1 MIIKHLALCGC
12 MISGEV
18 EKMCNWEKIR
28 EDFPIL
34 KEKIYGK
41 DLIYLDNAATTQ
53 LPQQVLNCIM
63 EHYTKYNANVHRG
76 IHYLSEQ
83 STLHMEAVR
92 DKLKQFLNAKNQGEI
107 IFTYGATDAANLV
120 AQSFLKDVL
129 QPGDVVLSTELE
141 HHANFVVWQQICQA
155 CGATFRVIPTVDG
168 ELDMD
173 VAHQMLSKNVKFLA
187 VTAVSNV
194 TGTVVDIETL
204 TAWAKEYDIPV
215 YIDAAQAVR
224 HRVFDLEKLQCDF
237 LGFSAHKMMG
247 PTGVGCLF
255 VRNQWLDK
263 LQPYRYGGGMID
275 IVTENKTT
283 FAEPPYRLEAGTP
296 NYSGIIAWGAAVDYL
311 TGIGLEKIA
320 GYEEAL
326 LQKTECILSDIPQV
340 QILGHPKQRA
350 GCISI
355 QIDGVHPY
363 DFASIIDK
371 YGVAVRTGSMCAQPI
386 VRKMGLDTVIRVSP
400 AFYNTME
407 ELEMFGEYTRK
418 VIAFFEKIKK

>member
-1 MIIKHLALCGC
+1 MR
-12 MISGEV
+12 S
-18 EKMCNWEKIR
+18 WEEIR

-34 KEKIYGK
+34 KEKIHGK

-53 LPQQVLNCIM
+53 LPQQVLDRFV

-83 STLHMEAVR
+83 STMHMEAVR
-92 DKLKQFLNAKNQGEI
+92 DKLKAFLHAEDQGEI
-107 IFTYGATDAANLV
+107 IFTSGATDSANLV
-120 AQSFLKDVL
+120 AQSFLRHVL

-141 HHANFVVWQQICQA
+141 HHANFVVWQQVCRE
-155 CGATFRVIPTVDG
+155 CGAEFHMIPTVDG

-173 VAHQMLSKNVKFLA
+173 AAQGMLSDKVKLLA

-204 TAWAKEYDIPV
+204 IAWAKEYEIPV

-224 HRVFDLEKLQCDF
+224 HRTFDLAELQCDF

-255 VRNQWLDK
+255 VREKWLNEM
-263 LQPYRYGGGMID
+263 QPYRYGGGMID
-275 IVTENKTT
+275 IVTEEKTT
-283 FAEPPYRLEAGTP
+283 FADLPARLEAGTP
-296 NYSGIIAWGAAVDYL
+296 NYSGIITWGAALDYL
-311 TGIGLEKIA
+311 TDIGIERMA
-320 GYEEAL
+320 SYEEELIKKAEEVL
-326 LQKTECILSDIPQV
+326 AAIPQV
-340 QILGHPKQRA
+340 NILGHPKQRA

-363 DFASIIDK
+363 DFASMIDK

-386 VRKMGLDTVIRVSP
+386 VNKMGLDTVIRISP

-407 ELEMFGEYTRK
+407 EIEKLGEYTEK
-418 VIAFFEKIKK
+418 VIAFFERIKR

>member
-1 MIIKHLALCGC
+1 MRT
-12 MISGEV
+12 
-18 EKMCNWEKIR
+18 WEEIR

-53 LPQQVLNCIM
+53 LPQQVLDCFVK
-63 EHYTKYNANVHRG
+63 HYTKYNANVHRG

-83 STLHMEAVR
+83 STMHMEAVR
-92 DKLKQFLNAKNQGEI
+92 NKLKDFLHAEDQGEI
-107 IFTYGATDAANLV
+107 IFTSGATDSANLV
-120 AQSFLKDVL
+120 AQSFLRHAL

-141 HHANFVVWQQICQA
+141 HHANFVVWQQVCQE
-155 CGATFRVIPTVDG
+155 CGADFRMIPTVDG
-168 ELDMD
+168 ELDMNA
-173 VAHQMLSKNVKFLA
+173 AHKMLSDKVKLLA

-204 TAWAKEYDIPV
+204 IAWAKEYEIPV

-224 HRVFDLEKLQCDF
+224 HRTFDLAGLQCDF

-255 VRNQWLDK
+255 VREKWLNEM
-263 LQPYRYGGGMID
+263 QPYRYGGGMID
-275 IVTENKTT
+275 IVTEEKTT
-283 FAEPPYRLEAGTP
+283 FAELPARLEAGTP
-296 NYSGIIAWGAAVDYL
+296 NYSGIITWGAALDYL
-311 TGIGLEKIA
+311 MDIGIERMA
-320 GYEEAL
+320 SYEEELIKKAEEVL
-326 LQKTECILSDIPQV
+326 EAIPQV
-340 QILGHPKQRA
+340 NILGHPKRRA

-363 DFASIIDK
+363 DFASMIDK

-386 VRKMGLDTVIRVSP
+386 VNKMGLDTVIRISP

-407 ELEMFGEYTRK
+407 EMEKLGEYTEK
-418 VIAFFEKIKK
+418 VIAFFERIKR

>member
-1 MIIKHLALCGC
+1 MR
-12 MISGEV
+12 S
-18 EKMCNWEKIR
+18 WEEIR

-34 KEKIYGK
+34 KEKIHGK

-53 LPQQVLNCIM
+53 LPQQVLDRFV

-83 STLHMEAVR
+83 STMHMEAVR
-92 DKLKQFLNAKNQGEI
+92 DKLKVFLHAEDQGEI
-107 IFTYGATDAANLV
+107 IFTSGATDSANLV
-120 AQSFLKDVL
+120 AQSFLRHVL

-141 HHANFVVWQQICQA
+141 HHANFVVWQQVCQE
-155 CGATFRVIPTVDG
+155 CGAEFHMISTGDG
-168 ELDMD
+168 DLDMD
-173 VAHQMLSKNVKFLA
+173 AAHKMLSDKVKLLA

-204 TAWAKEYDIPV
+204 IAWAKEYEIPV

-224 HRVFDLEKLQCDF
+224 HRTFDLAELQCDF

-255 VRNQWLDK
+255 VREKWLNEM
-263 LQPYRYGGGMID
+263 QPYRYGGGMID
-275 IVTENKTT
+275 IVTEEKTT
-283 FAEPPYRLEAGTP
+283 FAKLPARLEAGTP
-296 NYSGIIAWGAAVDYL
+296 NYSGIITWGAALDYL
-311 TGIGLEKIA
+311 MDIGIGRMA
-320 GYEEAL
+320 SYEEEL
-326 LQKTECILSDIPQV
+326 LKKAEEILEAIPQV
-340 QILGHPKQRA
+340 RILGHPKQRA

-363 DFASIIDK
+363 DFASMIDK

-386 VRKMGLDTVIRVSP
+386 VNKMGLDTVIRISP

-407 ELEMFGEYTRK
+407 EMEKLGEYTEK
-418 VIAFFEKIKK
+418 VIAFFERIKR

>member
-1 MIIKHLALCGC
+1 MRT
-12 MISGEV
+12 
-18 EKMCNWEKIR
+18 WEEIR

-34 KEKIYGK
+34 KEKIHGK

-53 LPQQVLNCIM
+53 LPQQVLDCFV

-83 STLHMEAVR
+83 STMHMEAVR
-92 DKLKQFLNAKNQGEI
+92 DKLKAFLHAEDQGEI
-107 IFTYGATDAANLV
+107 IFTSGATDSANLV
-120 AQSFLKDVL
+120 AQSFLRHAL

-141 HHANFVVWQQICQA
+141 HHANFVVWQQVCQE
-155 CGATFRVIPTVDG
+155 CGADFRMIPTVDG
-168 ELDMD
+168 ELDMNA
-173 VAHQMLSKNVKFLA
+173 AHKMLSDKVKLLA

-204 TAWAKEYDIPV
+204 IAWAKEYEIPV

-224 HRVFDLEKLQCDF
+224 HRTFDLAGLQCDF

-255 VRNQWLDK
+255 VREKWLNEM
-263 LQPYRYGGGMID
+263 QPYRYGGGMID
-275 IVTENKTT
+275 IVTE
-283 FAEPPYRLEAGTP
+283 EVLEA
-296 NYSGIIAWGAAVDYL
+296 
-311 TGIGLEKIA
+311 
-320 GYEEAL
+320 
-326 LQKTECILSDIPQV
+326 IPQV
-340 QILGHPKQRA
+340 NILGHPKQRA

-363 DFASIIDK
+363 DFASMIDK

-386 VRKMGLDTVIRVSP
+386 VNKMGYFESLVICYLLLNV
-400 AFYNTME
+400 
-407 ELEMFGEYTRK
+407 LLK
-418 VIAFFEKIKK
+418 

>member
-1 MIIKHLALCGC
+1 MRT
-12 MISGEV
+12 
-18 EKMCNWEKIR
+18 WEEIR

-34 KEKIYGK
+34 KEKIHGK

-53 LPQQVLNCIM
+53 LPQQVLDCVV

-83 STLHMEAVR
+83 STMHMEAVR
-92 DKLKQFLNAKNQGEI
+92 NKLKAFLHAEAQGEI
-107 IFTYGATDAANLV
+107 IFTSGATDSANLV
-120 AQSFLKDVL
+120 AQSFLRHAL

-141 HHANFVVWQQICQA
+141 HHANFVVWQQVCQE
-155 CGATFRVIPTVDG
+155 CGADFRMIPTVDG
-168 ELDMD
+168 ELDMNA
-173 VAHQMLSKNVKFLA
+173 AHKMLSDKVKLLA

-204 TAWAKEYDIPV
+204 IAWAKEYEIPV

-224 HRVFDLEKLQCDF
+224 HRTFDLAGLQCDF

-255 VRNQWLDK
+255 VREKWLNEM
-263 LQPYRYGGGMID
+263 QPYRYGGGMID
-275 IVTENKTT
+275 IVTEEKTT
-283 FAEPPYRLEAGTP
+283 FAELPARLEAGTP
-296 NYSGIIAWGAAVDYL
+296 NYSGIITWGAALDYL
-311 TGIGLEKIA
+311 MDIGIERMA
-320 GYEEAL
+320 SYEEELIKKAEEVL
-326 LQKTECILSDIPQV
+326 EAIPQV
-340 QILGHPKQRA
+340 NILGHPKQRA

-363 DFASIIDK
+363 DFASMIDK

-386 VRKMGLDTVIRVSP
+386 VNKMGLDTVIRISP

-407 ELEMFGEYTRK
+407 EMEKLGEYTEK
-418 VIAFFEKIKK
+418 VIAFFERIKR

>member
-1 MIIKHLALCGC
+1 MRT
-12 MISGEV
+12 
-18 EKMCNWEKIR
+18 WEEIR

-34 KEKIYGK
+34 KEKIHGK

-53 LPQQVLNCIM
+53 LPQQVLDRFV

-83 STLHMEAVR
+83 STMHMEAVR
-92 DKLKQFLNAKNQGEI
+92 NKLKDFLHAEDQGEI
-107 IFTYGATDAANLV
+107 IFTSGATDSANLV
-120 AQSFLKDVL
+120 AQSFLRHAL

-141 HHANFVVWQQICQA
+141 HHANFVVWQQVCQE
-155 CGATFRVIPTVDG
+155 CGADFRMIPTVDG

-173 VAHQMLSKNVKFLA
+173 AAHKMLSDKVKLLA

-204 TAWAKEYDIPV
+204 IAWAKEYEIPV

-224 HRVFDLEKLQCDF
+224 HRTFDLAGLQCDF

-255 VRNQWLDK
+255 VREKWLNEM
-263 LQPYRYGGGMID
+263 QPYRYGGGMID
-275 IVTENKTT
+275 IVTEEKTT
-283 FAEPPYRLEAGTP
+283 FAKLPARLEAGTP
-296 NYSGIIAWGAAVDYL
+296 NYSGIITWGAALDYL
-311 TGIGLEKIA
+311 MDIGIERMA
-320 GYEEAL
+320 SYEEELIKKAEEVL
-326 LQKTECILSDIPQV
+326 EAIPQV
-340 QILGHPKQRA
+340 NILGHPKQRA

-363 DFASIIDK
+363 DFASMIDK

-386 VRKMGLDTVIRVSP
+386 VNKMGLDTVIRISP

-407 ELEMFGEYTRK
+407 EMEKLGEYTEK
-418 VIAFFEKIKK
+418 VIAFFERIKR

>member
-1 MIIKHLALCGC
+1 MRT
-12 MISGEV
+12 
-18 EKMCNWEKIR
+18 WEEIR

-34 KEKIYGK
+34 KEKIHGK

-53 LPQQVLNCIM
+53 LPQQVLDCFV
-63 EHYTKYNANVHRG
+63 EHYTEYNANVHRG

-83 STLHMEAVR
+83 STMHMEAVR
-92 DKLKQFLNAKNQGEI
+92 NKLKDFLHAEDQGEI
-107 IFTYGATDAANLV
+107 IFTSGATDSANLV
-120 AQSFLKDVL
+120 AQSFLRHAL

-141 HHANFVVWQQICQA
+141 HHANFVVWQQVCQE
-155 CGATFRVIPTVDG
+155 CGADFRMIPTVDG
-168 ELDMD
+168 ELDMNA
-173 VAHQMLSKNVKFLA
+173 AHKMLSDKVKLLA

-204 TAWAKEYDIPV
+204 IAWAKEYEIPV

-224 HRVFDLEKLQCDF
+224 HRIFDLAELQCDF

-255 VRNQWLDK
+255 VREKWLNEM
-263 LQPYRYGGGMID
+263 QPYRYGGGMID
-275 IVTENKTT
+275 IVTEEKTT
-283 FAEPPYRLEAGTP
+283 FAELPARLEAGTP
-296 NYSGIIAWGAAVDYL
+296 NYSGIITWGAALDYL
-311 TGIGLEKIA
+311 MDIGIERMA
-320 GYEEAL
+320 SYEEELIKKAEEVL
-326 LQKTECILSDIPQV
+326 EAIPQV
-340 QILGHPKQRA
+340 NILGHPKQRA

-363 DFASIIDK
+363 DFASMIDK

-386 VRKMGLDTVIRVSP
+386 VNKMGLDTVIRISP

-407 ELEMFGEYTRK
+407 EMEKLGEYTEK
-418 VIAFFEKIKK
+418 VIAFFERIKR

>member
-1 MIIKHLALCGC
+1 MR
-12 MISGEV
+12 S
-18 EKMCNWEKIR
+18 WEEIR

-34 KEKIYGK
+34 KEKIHGK

-53 LPQQVLNCIM
+53 LPQQVLDCFV
-63 EHYTKYNANVHRG
+63 EHHTKYNANVHRG

-83 STLHMEAVR
+83 STMHMEAVR
-92 DKLKQFLNAKNQGEI
+92 DKLKAFLHAEDQGEI
-107 IFTYGATDAANLV
+107 IFTSGATDSANLV
-120 AQSFLKDVL
+120 AQSFLRHAL

-141 HHANFVVWQQICQA
+141 HHANFVVWQQVCQE
-155 CGATFRVIPTVDG
+155 CGAEFHMIPTVDG

-173 VAHQMLSKNVKFLA
+173 AAHKMLSDKVKLLA

-204 TAWAKEYDIPV
+204 IAWAKEYEIPV

-224 HRVFDLEKLQCDF
+224 HRTFDLAGLQCDF

-255 VRNQWLDK
+255 VREKWLNEM
-263 LQPYRYGGGMID
+263 QPYRYGGGMID
-275 IVTENKTT
+275 IVIEEKTT
-283 FAEPPYRLEAGTP
+283 FAELPARLEAGTP
-296 NYSGIIAWGAAVDYL
+296 NYSGIITWGAALDYL
-311 TGIGLEKIA
+311 MDIGIERMA
-320 GYEEAL
+320 SYEEELIKKAEEVL
-326 LQKTECILSDIPQV
+326 EAIPQV
-340 QILGHPKQRA
+340 NILGHPKQRA

-363 DFASIIDK
+363 DFASMIDK

-386 VRKMGLDTVIRVSP
+386 VNKMGLDTVIRISP

-407 ELEMFGEYTRK
+407 EMEKLGEYTEK
-418 VIAFFEKIKK
+418 VIAFFERIKR

>member
-1 MIIKHLALCGC
+1 MRT
-12 MISGEV
+12 
-18 EKMCNWEKIR
+18 WEEIR

-34 KEKIYGK
+34 KEKIHGK

-53 LPQQVLNCIM
+53 LPQQVLDCVV

-83 STLHMEAVR
+83 STMHMEAVR
-92 DKLKQFLNAKNQGEI
+92 DRLKAFLHAEAQGEI
-107 IFTYGATDAANLV
+107 IFTSGATDSANLV
-120 AQSFLKDVL
+120 AQSFLRHAL

-141 HHANFVVWQQICQA
+141 HHANFVVWQQVCQE
-155 CGATFRVIPTVDG
+155 CGADFRMIPTVDG
-168 ELDMD
+168 ELDMNA
-173 VAHQMLSKNVKFLA
+173 AHKMLSDKVKLLA

-204 TAWAKEYDIPV
+204 IAWAKEYEIPV

-224 HRVFDLEKLQCDF
+224 HRTFDLAGLQCDF

-255 VRNQWLDK
+255 VREKWLNEM
-263 LQPYRYGGGMID
+263 QPYRYGGGMID
-275 IVTENKTT
+275 IVTEEKTT
-283 FAEPPYRLEAGTP
+283 FAELPARLEAGTP
-296 NYSGIIAWGAAVDYL
+296 NYSGIITWGAALDYL
-311 TGIGLEKIA
+311 MDIGIERMA
-320 GYEEAL
+320 SYEEEL
-326 LQKTECILSDIPQV
+326 LKKAEEVLAAIPQV
-340 QILGHPKQRA
+340 NILGHPKQRA

-363 DFASIIDK
+363 DFASMIDK

-386 VRKMGLDTVIRVSP
+386 VNKMGLDTVIRISP

-407 ELEMFGEYTRK
+407 EMEKLGEYTEK
-418 VIAFFEKIKK
+418 VIAFFERIKR

>member
-1 MIIKHLALCGC
+1 MR
-12 MISGEV
+12 S
-18 EKMCNWEKIR
+18 WEEIR

-34 KEKIYGK
+34 KEKIHGK

-53 LPQQVLNCIM
+53 LPQQVLDGFV

-83 STLHMEAVR
+83 STMHMEAVR
-92 DKLKQFLNAKNQGEI
+92 DKLKAFLHAEDQGEI
-107 IFTYGATDAANLV
+107 IFTSGATDSGNLV
-120 AQSFLKDVL
+120 AQSFLRHVL
-129 QPGDVVLSTELE
+129 RPGDVVLSTELE
-141 HHANFVVWQQICQA
+141 HHANFVVWQQVCQE
-155 CGATFRVIPTVDG
+155 CGAEFRMIPTVDG

-173 VAHQMLSKNVKFLA
+173 AAHKMLSDKVKLLA

-204 TAWAKEYDIPV
+204 IAWAKEYEIPV

-224 HRVFDLEKLQCDF
+224 QRTFDLAELQCDF

-255 VRNQWLDK
+255 VREKWLNEM
-263 LQPYRYGGGMID
+263 QPYRYGGGMID
-275 IVTENKTT
+275 IVTEEKTT
-283 FAEPPYRLEAGTP
+283 FAELPARLEAGTP
-296 NYSGIIAWGAAVDYL
+296 NYSGIITWGAALDYL
-311 TGIGLEKIA
+311 MDIGIERIA
-320 GYEEAL
+320 SYEEELIKKAEEVL
-326 LQKTECILSDIPQV
+326 ETIPQV
-340 QILGHPKQRA
+340 NILGHPKQRA

-355 QIDGVHPY
+355 QIEGVHPY
-363 DFASIIDK
+363 DFASMIDK

-386 VRKMGLDTVIRVSP
+386 VNKMGLDTVIRISP

-407 ELEMFGEYTRK
+407 EMEKLGEYTEK
-418 VIAFFEKIKK
+418 VIAFFERIKR

>member
-1 MIIKHLALCGC
+1 MR
-12 MISGEV
+12 S
-18 EKMCNWEKIR
+18 WEEIR

-34 KEKIYGK
+34 KEKIHGK

-53 LPQQVLNCIM
+53 LPQQVLDCFV

-83 STLHMEAVR
+83 STMHMEAVR
-92 DKLKQFLNAKNQGEI
+92 DRLKAFLHAEDQGEI
-107 IFTYGATDAANLV
+107 IFTSGATDSANLV
-120 AQSFLKDVL
+120 AQSFLRHVL

-141 HHANFVVWQQICQA
+141 HHANFVVWQQVCQE
-155 CGATFRVIPTVDG
+155 CGAEFRMIPTVDG
-168 ELDMD
+168 ELNMD
-173 VAHQMLSKNVKFLA
+173 AAQRMLSDTVKLLA

-194 TGTVVDIETL
+194 TGTGVDIETL
-204 TAWAKEYDIPV
+204 IAWAKEYEIPV

-224 HRVFDLEKLQCDF
+224 HRIFDLAELQCDF

-255 VRNQWLDK
+255 VHKKWLNAM
-263 LQPYRYGGGMID
+263 QPYRYGGGMID
-275 IVTENKTT
+275 IVTEEKTT
-283 FAEPPYRLEAGTP
+283 FAELPARLEAGTP
-296 NYSGIIAWGAAVDYL
+296 NYSGVITWGAALDYL
-311 TGIGLEKIA
+311 MDIGIERMA
-320 GYEEAL
+320 SYEEEL
-326 LQKTECILSDIPQV
+326 LKKAEEVLATIPQV
-340 QILGHPKQRA
+340 NILGHPKQRA

-363 DFASIIDK
+363 DFASMIDK

-386 VRKMGLDTVIRVSP
+386 VNKMGLDTVIRISP

-407 ELEMFGEYTRK
+407 EMEKLGEYTEK
-418 VIAFFEKIKK
+418 VIAFFERIKR